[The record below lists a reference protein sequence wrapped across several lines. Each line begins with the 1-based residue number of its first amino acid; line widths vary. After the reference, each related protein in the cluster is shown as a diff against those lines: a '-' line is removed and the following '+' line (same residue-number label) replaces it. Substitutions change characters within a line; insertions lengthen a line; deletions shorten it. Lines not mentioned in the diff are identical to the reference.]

1 MSAAQPPSTDVL
13 VLPRAKRDFILQAL
27 REASSALS
35 QTHGLRATS
44 HILLQGGV
52 QLTGENSFRIDH
64 RDPLLL
70 VNLIRRMLSTAED
83 APPPPP

>member
-1 MSAAQPPSTDVL
+1 MSAPESSADVL

-27 REASSALS
+27 HEASSALS

-44 HILLQGGV
+44 HILLREGV

-64 RDPLLL
+64 RDQLLL
-70 VNLIRRMLSTAED
+70 VNLIRRMLAEE
-83 APPPPP
+83 PPRPGS